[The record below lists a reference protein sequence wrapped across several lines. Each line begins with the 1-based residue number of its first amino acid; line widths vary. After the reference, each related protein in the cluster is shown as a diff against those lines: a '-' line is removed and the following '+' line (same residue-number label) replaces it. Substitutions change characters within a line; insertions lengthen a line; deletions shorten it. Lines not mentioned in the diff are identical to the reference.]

1 MTLPQFDFRSPR
13 SLDEAVALRREFG
26 EDAIVMA
33 GGLTTVILL
42 RERLIRP
49 RLVVSLSD
57 IPALHAVETD
67 GTGLS
72 IGAMNTY
79 NEVARSEAVRTMAPL
94 LAEACSHVGSPAIRN
109 MGTIGGNVSHGDGA
123 SDVAPALL
131 ALDAEAHI
139 VGPNGQRRVPLKEF
153 FFGVF
158 STALQ
163 AEEILTAIR
172 IPRALP
178 GTQYRFKKYT
188 SRSEEAFA
196 TVTVALSAVI
206 PKRGICAD
214 VRIGLG
220 SVAPKPIRALKSE
233 QILRDHKMA
242 PELIAAA
249 AAAAAAAADPS
260 SGGQATAEYRRAMT
274 SVWVHRLLEDLFPL
288 Q

>member
-1 MTLPQFDFRSPR
+1 MTLPRFDFRSPK
-13 SLDEAVALRREFG
+13 SLDEVLALRREFG

-49 RLVVSLSD
+49 RLVVSLAD
-57 IPALHAVETD
+57 IPSLHAVATD
-67 GTGLS
+67 AGGLS

-79 NEVARSEAVRTMAPL
+79 SEVARSEAVRSLAPL

-131 ALDAEAHI
+131 ALDAEAHV
-139 VGPNGQRRVPLKEF
+139 VGPDGQRRVPLKEF

-163 AEEILTAIR
+163 PQEILTAIR
-172 IPRALP
+172 IPRPQP
-178 GTQYRFKKYT
+178 GTQSRFKKYLA
-188 SRSEEAFA
+188 RSEEAFA
-196 TVTVALSAVI
+196 TVTVAISAVI
-206 PKRGICAD
+206 PRRGMCAD

-220 SVAPKPIRALKSE
+220 SVAPKPMRALKSE
-233 QILRDHKMA
+233 QILRDHRIT
-242 PELIAAA
+242 PELITAAA
-249 AAAAAAAADPS
+249 SAAAAAADPS
-260 SGGQATAEYRRAMT
+260 SGGQATAEYRRSMT
-274 SVWVHRLLEDLFPL
+274 NVWVRRLLEDLFPP